1 MAPPLLGG
9 KPPPLACWG
18 RRGLHAASRMKQRR
32 DDESRTVPAV
42 VLGDLSLVRPLNW
55 AGIPV
60 VMGTDDTSDPGLWSR
75 HVKSSFVLPGYS
87 VDKRR
92 QSAALLEELGERLV
106 RRHGQRIPLIYGQDA
121 QLAMM
126 YEARAALSQ
135 HY

>member
-1 MAPPLLGG
+1 MAPLLFRT
-9 KPPPLACWG
+9 KALRLACC
-18 RRGLHAASRMKQRR
+18 RRARGQAASRMKQRSN
-32 DDESRTVPAV
+32 DVSRKVPAV

-60 VMGTDDTSDPGLWSR
+60 VMGTDDTTDPGLWSR

-92 QSAALLEELGERLV
+92 HSAAQLQEIGERLV

-121 QLAMM
+121 
-126 YEARAALSQ
+126 
-135 HY
+135 